1 MNKKMKK
8 LGLYIMALL
17 STGLMS
23 CNQDFETIFSP
34 LSNEPESLLQ
44 VSDVSVA
51 STMPAA
57 INLAEYFDLEAGTT
71 KAIPIGT
78 VTVKEGAMPA
88 NTILKAEVEFSKDA
102 DFANSIALDANS
114 LEDTNEISVNP
125 SILQDAYFNEITRN
139 PATVEVFVRTV
150 LYTVTGGTAEAIV
163 GKPGENFFA
172 ERSVQFTPLNKVQIS
187 PAYYV
192 IGAAGGW
199 SADGARTQ
207 KFNHSDADVY
217 EDPIFT
223 IIVDTGG
230 DDCWFAI
237 GDDTAIDAV
246 AAGDWTQLFGTKG
259 ASEDLTGTMD
269 RRYNLGGD
277 HSFHITGAKKLRIT
291 LDMLEYSYTIEPIN
305 VADSYYLVGGP
316 EDWAGSAASKSQKFS
331 HSSASIADDPTFTY
345 LLKGSDGDI
354 WFAIGD
360 DEACD
365 AIANNGDWS
374 KLYGTTAG
382 NGNSGMSGSLARRS
396 SLSDEGSFK
405 IDGTAA
411 DFFRITINMAE
422 LTYEITPI
430 NIAAQYYVV
439 GGVQGWSDS
448 KKTCLFTP
456 EEKKNVLS
464 YTTKWT
470 GAWDLKIWDA
480 EHFGNW
486 DAAWGCAV
494 DGDNSPSGALL
505 NSGAQAI
512 SAPSAEF
519 YTFTID
525 MNTQTYTWT
534 KLDNQTP
541 TEYENISLIG
551 EFNGWSGD
559 FELEQVTPHNWYG
572 VFTQESDGQLKYRAN
587 HDWSVNWGY
596 GNDKD
601 WNVADSF
608 NKIGTNGGGNIWVPA
623 GTYAVYLNDITN
635 SMLIIAQ

>member
-1 MNKKMKK
+1 
-8 LGLYIMALL
+8 
-17 STGLMS
+17 
-23 CNQDFETIFSP
+23 
-34 LSNEPESLLQ
+34 
-44 VSDVSVA
+44 
-51 STMPAA
+51 
-57 INLAEYFDLEAGTT
+57 
-71 KAIPIGT
+71 
-78 VTVKEGAMPA
+78 
-88 NTILKAEVEFSKDA
+88 
-102 DFANSIALDANS
+102 
-114 LEDTNEISVNP
+114 
-125 SILQDAYFNEITRN
+125 
-139 PATVEVFVRTV
+139 
-150 LYTVTGGTAEAIV
+150 
-163 GKPGENFFA
+163 
-172 ERSVQFTPLNKVQIS
+172 
-187 PAYYV
+187 
-192 IGAAGGW
+192 
-199 SADGARTQ
+199 
-207 KFNHSDADVY
+207 
-217 EDPIFT
+217 
-223 IIVDTGG
+223 
-230 DDCWFAI
+230 
-237 GDDTAIDAV
+237 
-246 AAGDWTQLFGTKG
+246 
-259 ASEDLTGTMD
+259 
-269 RRYNLGGD
+269 
-277 HSFHITGAKKLRIT
+277 
-291 LDMLEYSYTIEPIN
+291 MLEYSYTIEPIN

>member
-8 LGLYIMALL
+8 VSLYIMALL

-51 STMPAA
+51 STTPAN
-57 INLAEYFDLEAGTT
+57 INLADYFDLEAGTT

-88 NTILKAEVEFSKDA
+88 NSILKAEVEFSKDA
-102 DFANSIALDANS
+102 DFANSVILDANS
-114 LEDTNEISVNP
+114 LEDTNEISINP
-125 SILQDAYFNEITRN
+125 SHLQDAYFNEITRN
-139 PATVEVFVRTV
+139 PSTAEVFVRTI
-150 LYTVTGGTAEAIV
+150 LYTVTGGTAEAII

-172 ERSVQFTPLNKVQIS
+172 ERTIQFTPLNKVQIS

-199 SADGARTQ
+199 SPEGARTQ
-207 KFNHSDADVY
+207 KFQHSDADVY
-217 EDPIFT
+217 DDPIFT
-223 IIVDTGG
+223 ITFDTGG

-237 GDDTAIDAV
+237 GDDAALDAIASDNN
-246 AAGDWTQLFGTKG
+246 WKQLLGTKG
-259 ASEDLTGTMD
+259 ASEDLEGTMD
-269 RRYNLGGD
+269 FRYNLDGD
-277 HSFHITGAKKLRIT
+277 HSFHVTGATKIRIT
-291 LDMLEYSYTIEPIN
+291 LNMIEYSYTITPIKFKVEPAYYYVGATN
-305 VADSYYLVGGP
+305 GWSDSDKTYRFDNGGKDPLENPVYSCVVPAPFNGDGTRADNWFKIAP
-316 EDWAGSAASKSQKFS
+316 ESAYTS
-331 HSSASIADDPTFTY
+331 
-345 LLKGSDGDI
+345 GDF
-354 WFAIGD
+354 WNNLFGV
-360 DEACD
+360 E
-365 AIANNGDWS
+365 NNGDTS
-374 KLYGTTAG
+374 T
-382 NGNSGMSGSLARRS
+382 NGNLAYGNVGAFCQPA
-396 SLSDEGSFK
+396 SDGASMY
-405 IDGTAA
+405 
-411 DFFRITINMAE
+411 RISINVME
-422 LTYEITPI
+422 MNYEITPI
-430 NIAAQYYVV
+430 AIAAQYYVV

-456 EEKKNVLS
+456 EEGQNILS

-486 DAAWGCAV
+486 DAAWGCTV
-494 DGDNSPSGALL
+494 DGDNSPSGALI

-525 MNTQTYTWT
+525 MNTMTYTWT
-534 KLDNQTP
+534 KLDNQAP
-541 TEYENISLIG
+541 TEYEHISLIG

-559 FELEQVTPHNWYG
+559 FELEQVTPHNWYA
-572 VFTQESDGQLKYRAN
+572 VFTQETDGQLKYRAN

-596 GNDKD
+596 GGDKE
-601 WNVADSF
+601 WNVADGF

>member
-1 MNKKMKK
+1 MKK
-8 LGLYIMALL
+8 VSLYIMALL
-17 STGLMS
+17 GMGLVS
-23 CNQDFETIFSP
+23 CNQDFDTIFDP
-34 LSNEPESLLQ
+34 QTNMPESLLQ
-44 VSDVSVA
+44 VSDVTVA
-51 STMPAA
+51 SNMPAT
-57 INLAEYFDLEAGTT
+57 INLADYFDLEAGTT
-71 KAIPIGT
+71 KAIPVGT

-88 NTILKAEVEFSKDA
+88 NTILKAKVEFSKDA
-102 DFANSIALDANS
+102 DFANSITLDANS
-114 LEDTNEISVNP
+114 LEGTNEIGVNP
-125 SILQDAYFNEITRN
+125 SLLQDAYFNEITRN
-139 PATVEVFVRTV
+139 PAMTDMYVRTV

-163 GKPGENFFA
+163 GKPGENYFA
-172 ERSVQFTPLNKVQIS
+172 ESTTKFTPLNKVQIS

-207 KFNHSDADVY
+207 KFQHSGADVY
-217 EDPIFT
+217 DDPIFT
-223 IIVDTGG
+223 MIVDAGG

-237 GDDTAIDAV
+237 GDDTALDAI
-246 AAGDWTQLFGTKG
+246 ANYNDWSKLLGTKG

-269 RRYNLGGD
+269 FRYNLGGD
-277 HSFHITGAKKLRIT
+277 HSFHVTGAKKIRIT
-291 LDMLEYSYTIEPIN
+291 LNMLEYSYTIDPIN
-305 VADSYYLVGGP
+305 VADVYYL
-316 EDWAGSAASKSQKFS
+316 
-331 HSSASIADDPTFTY
+331 
-345 LLKGSDGDI
+345 
-354 WFAIGD
+354 
-360 DEACD
+360 
-365 AIANNGDWS
+365 
-374 KLYGTTAG
+374 
-382 NGNSGMSGSLARRS
+382 
-396 SLSDEGSFK
+396 
-405 IDGTAA
+405 
-411 DFFRITINMAE
+411 
-422 LTYEITPI
+422 
-430 NIAAQYYVV
+430 V

-456 EEKKNVLS
+456 EEQKNVLS

-480 EHFGNW
+480 ENFGNW

-494 DGDNSPSGALL
+494 EGDNSPSGALQ

-534 KLDNQTP
+534 KLDNQSP
-541 TEYENISLIG
+541 TEYESISLIG
-551 EFNGWSGD
+551 EFSGWGD
-559 FELEQVTPHNWYG
+559 DFDLEQVTPHNWYG
-572 VFTQESDGQLKYRAN
+572 VFTQKSDGQLKYRAN

-601 WNVADSF
+601 WNVADGF